1 MPNGYQINLGGNNAL
16 NSGDTGNT
24 GITTFT
30 TDRVIGTG
38 SVTVNFTANIFDFF
52 GSTTTRTGTYFLGTN
67 GQVYFV
73 PDTAFPNNVNGVT
86 VQSGPQ
92 FSLYRGTNLNDI
104 ALNGSDASDLIYG
117 GSTTSATGTAS
128 DTISAGRG
136 NDEVYAGDGIDT
148 VFGGS
153 GNDTIFGGAGS
164 DLLNGNGGNDTIFG
178 GDGDDSIIGG
188 IGNDSLYGGIGNDS
202 VSGGYN
208 NDLIDLG
215 EGNNSATGGT
225 GDDTIT
231 AGSGVDRLAGNA
243 GRDSINAGGGNDIV
257 YGGDSNDTI
266 DGGAG
271 ADTIY
276 GEAGSDTILG
286 GDGNDALYGDDP
298 LSAPIATETMRW
310 SDLGLLNADVR
321 NGFTQDTGNINV
333 SVSFRDDGS
342 LGSALTSNLVTFN
355 NGDGN
360 YNPTSSV
367 QILGTGGTTST
378 TVFEFAADTQS
389 GVSDA
394 VANVGFYITDIDAVT
409 GDGVNNFTDQIVVFA
424 YGPDGN
430 VVPVNI
436 TAFGNDVVSNTG
448 AGTGNNTITAAASND
463 TQDSP
468 AGAAFVS
475 VAGPVTAIEVRFINA
490 NGGTTNHGVNIGDL
504 RFTTIAPTPGN
515 DTVDGG
521 AGDDVLY
528 GGGGNDDLIGRDGND
543 IVFGGD
549 GDDYLDDDPGGPDLI
564 SDDTFYG
571 GAGNDTLWMAGGN
584 DSAFGGA
591 GNDFVSGQQGDDTL
605 FGDAGDDRV
614 FGDIGNDS
622 VYGGTGND
630 TVNGG
635 SGNDL
640 VQGDD
645 GDDFVAGED
654 GDDSLLGGAGNDTL
668 YGGDGND
675 VIGDIELE
683 VGDDVLYG
691 DAGDDGLAGG
701 IGNDT
706 LFGGTGNDVLLGG
719 GGNDSLYGD
728 AGNDIFSVGDQDDS
742 NVVQGG
748 EDVGDTDVDS
758 LNLYNTSST
767 DGVTV
772 VYSSAE
778 AGRVDFN
785 ATTASVD
792 FTQIE
797 RLETTSFD
805 DTVDASAAAS
815 GISIGTGTGDDSVI
829 GSSGNDTI
837 DAGIGADSIQG
848 GAGNDLIDLGV
859 ADLMDDTVVLT
870 NGSGDDTILGFE
882 APLDNGDGT
891 FSGRD
896 QLNVSGLLDAGGD
909 PVNHHDVS
917 VTDDGGSARLT
928 FPNGETVL
936 LAGVSPTDA
945 QNPFFLAATGI
956 PLSDGTVSGT
966 AGADTIGLG
975 YVDGDGDTVDD
986 NDAILAGDTG
996 NDDLIEAGGG
1006 DDSVFA
1012 GLGNDAVFGGSGND
1026 TLDGGAGDD
1035 TLSGDA
1041 GDDTFVVTAGGG
1053 NDTIVGGELGET
1065 AGDTLDAT
1073 ALTDDAIL
1081 YLDGNEEGD
1090 LSYAAEVTT
1099 FSEIENFLLGSGDDL
1114 VAVGVG
1120 DETVDTG
1127 AGDDTV
1133 LLFDD
1138 FGDATIAGGDNTLPV
1153 GDLLTAQLVTQDLTV
1168 TLGPDGSG
1176 TLSDADNTL
1185 TFSQIERVETGT
1197 GDDSVI
1203 GSAGD
1208 DNVRLG
1214 AGNDSMAGG
1223 AGNDQIAGQAGADT
1237 IDGGAGNDQIDL
1249 GLNDA
1254 ANDTVVLQDGSGD
1267 DVITAFEGP
1276 IDNGD
1281 GTFTGRDLLDV
1292 SDLQGP
1298 DGLPVNTND
1307 VIVSDQAGSALLTFA
1322 NGETV
1327 LLDGVTAAEL
1337 NSPFALAAIG
1347 IPLPDGTVSGTAGDD
1362 IIDAAYTGDPD
1373 GDRVDADDA
1382 ILAGDTQNDD
1392 LIEAGDGNDS
1402 IDAGDGN
1409 DHVLA
1414 GTGNDTIRGGTGDD
1428 SLFGQAGSDEIFG
1441 GDGNDI
1447 IDGGDGGTDADT
1459 LFGGAGNDELIGD
1472 DGNDTLVGG
1481 SGDDQ
1486 QFGNGGDDSFVVGN
1500 DFGNDLIIGGETQ
1513 EVTGDVLD
1521 AAATDQNLTLDL
1533 TQGGAANGESGTLSN
1548 GAQTLT
1554 FAEIEAVRLGS
1565 GNDTVLGSS
1574 DDDSVAS
1581 GAGNDTLTGGAGNDS
1596 LSGESG
1602 DDSFV
1607 FDDGFGQDNIDG
1619 GTQTTADRLDATA
1632 VDADTTLT
1640 LTGTGTGTL
1649 TQAANNVSFTEI
1661 EEFFLGSGNDT
1672 AFGGEGD
1679 DVVDLGAGD
1688 DVFALFNGFGNDD
1701 ITGGETG
1708 ETTGDVLDGSALT
1721 EDVDV
1726 TLTTPE
1732 SGSITNGTDT
1742 TSFDQME
1749 LVRTGAGN
1757 DTVSGSA
1764 GDDSV
1769 ATGAGDDT
1777 IIAGAGND
1785 SIDAGTGADTV
1796 AGGAGNDTIRLG
1808 AADGAED
1815 TIVLEDDG
1823 GDDTVF
1829 DFEGPVDNGDGT
1841 FTGRDLLDVTGLT
1854 GPDGL
1859 PVNTND
1865 VTVSDQGGSALLTFA
1880 NGETVLLS
1888 GVAPA
1893 TLQSPF
1899 ALAAIGISLPDGTV
1913 SGTAGDDT
1921 IDAAYTGDPDGDRVD
1936 AGDAIIPGDT
1946 GNDDLIEAGAGND
1959 TVFAGLGDDE
1969 IYGEDGADEIYGGA
1983 GNDTIDG
1990 GAGGDTID
1998 GGDGND
2004 YLIGRGQG
2012 DTFFGGAGD
2021 DWIDD
2026 VPTIQELPSADT
2038 AYGGDG
2044 NDTLWMSGGNDVAYG
2059 DAGNDR
2065 LEGQAGEDALF
2076 GGTGDDRLSG
2086 GSDNDTI
2093 DAGTGSNTVFGDEG
2107 DDFITAANGSNTLFG
2122 GTGNDTIEHRSAAVS
2137 VSGDDGD
2144 DRLVNIGGTNVAQ
2157 VTTIDGGAGNDTYVL
2172 DGSRGTFTQDHTV
2185 DLGAGNV
2192 TFDGAVHDTI
2202 SNVENV
2208 EIIDSDA
2215 NATGDAAD
2223 NILTGT
2229 GTGDN
2234 RFDGGAGNDSVYG
2247 GDGDDDLVLND
2258 GFGNDTLVGGET
2270 GETRGDVLDGSGL
2283 TQDVTVAF
2291 DGAESGTVSNGP
2303 DLATFSEVE
2312 AVSTGAG
2319 DDTVTGDTGSQTVST
2334 GAGNDTIDLGA
2345 AGDSIDAGAGND
2357 IITVGEGDTVSGG
2370 DGDDTFVITDQPGTE
2385 TINIFGGG
2393 GDETTGDRLVLGRL
2407 GNLNQ
2412 ILADATIDAN
2422 GSYSGTATL
2431 DDGTTLNFSD
2441 IEEIICFTPGAMIAT
2456 PRGARD
2462 VATLRVGD
2470 LVVTRD
2476 HGLQPIRWIQ
2486 SRTVPARGRFAPIRI
2501 RPGVVTGQESDLLV
2515 SPQHRMLFQ
2524 GYRAELLFGES
2535 EVLVP
2540 AKHLLDGQDV
2550 TQEAGGD
2557 VTYIHMMFDCH
2568 EVIFANGAATESFH
2582 PGDVGMNGITDRARA
2597 ELFDLFPDLRADVHH
2612 YGDTARRCLRRHEAQ
2627 LLLAGNLR

>member
-1 MPNGYQINLGGNNAL
+1 MPSGVVLDLRGNRLNAGDFATAFSTFDTAQILGSGTVSYTSTSGNG
-16 NSGDTGNT
+16 
-24 GITTFT
+24 
-30 TDRVIGTG
+30 
-38 SVTVNFTANIFDFF
+38 
-52 GSTTTRTGTYFLGTN
+52 TRTGSYQIGTN
-67 GQVYFV
+67 GGVHFV
-73 PDTAFPNNVNGVT
+73 PDTPFPAGLQSAT
-86 VQSGPQ
+86 VQTAPDVGI
-92 FSLYRGTNLNDI
+92 YYGTANNDT
-104 ALNGSDASDLIYG
+104 ALIGTAQSDYIYG
-117 GSTTSATGTAS
+117 GTTPNETGTGS
-128 DTISAGRG
+128 DTIDAGRG
-136 NDEVYAGDGIDT
+136 NDTVYAGDGADT

-153 GNDTIFGGAGS
+153 GNDLIYGGTG
-164 DLLNGNGGNDTIFG
+164 DDRLNGNGGNDVLYG
-178 GDGDDSIIGG
+178 GD
-188 IGNDSLYGGIGNDS
+188 GNDSLLGGMGTDSLFGGQGNDRIDA
-202 VSGGYN
+202 GAG
-208 NDLIDLG
+208 NDYIDAG
-215 EGNNSATGGT
+215 EGNNSVMGGT
-225 GDDTIT
+225 GADTIF
-231 AGSGVDRLAGNA
+231 AGSGADTLSGNA
-243 GRDSINAGGGNDIV
+243 GRDTINAGGGSDTV
-257 YGGDSNDTI
+257 YGGDSNDSI
-266 DGGAG
+266 NAG
-271 ADTIY
+271 TGNDTVY
-276 GEAGSDTILG
+276 GEAGNDSILG
-286 GDGNDALYGDDP
+286 GDGNDTLYGDDP
-298 LSAPIATETMRW
+298 ASATVATETLRW
-310 SDLGLLNADVR
+310 TTQAASGTNVR
-321 NGFTQDTGNINV
+321 NGFTQDTGSVNV

-342 LGSALTSNLVTFN
+342 LVETTTSNVPIFT
-355 NGDGN
+355 GTTGIST
-360 YNPTSSV
+360 TSSV
-367 QILGTGGTTST
+367 FLRGEAGNTGTTT
-378 TVFEFAADTQS
+378 IDFAADPNSGVTDAVSNVGFWITDIDGVSDGTNNFYDQVVVTAYNSDGVEVPVTITRPTGSNDTQS
-389 GVSDA
+389 GQTVTASLDSDE
-394 VANVGFYITDIDAVT
+394 ANEAD
-409 GDGVNNFTDQIVVFA
+409 
-424 YGPDGN
+424 
-430 VVPVNI
+430 
-436 TAFGNDVVSNTG
+436 
-448 AGTGNNTITAAASND
+448 
-463 TQDSP
+463 
-468 AGAAFVS
+468 GAAYFQ
-475 VAGPVTAIEVRFINA
+475 VAGPVSSIVINFNNA
-490 NGGTTNHGVNIGDL
+490 NGGTTNHAVYLSDVT
-504 RFTTIAPTPGN
+504 FTTIAPTPGD
-515 DTVDGG
+515 DTIDGG

-528 GGGGNDDLIGRDGND
+528 GGGGNDNLTGRAGSDT
-543 IVFGGD
+543 IYGGD
-549 GDDYLDDDPGGPDLI
+549 GDDFIDDEPGFEDGI
-564 SDDTFYG
+564 SADTF
-571 GAGNDTLWMAGGN
+571 
-584 DSAFGGA
+584 FGGA
-591 GNDFVSGQQGDDTL
+591 GSDIFWAGGGADEVYGGTGNDFINGQEGDDTL
-605 FGDAGDDRV
+605 FGDAGTDTID
-614 FGDIGNDS
+614 GGLGNDS
-622 VYGGTGND
+622 LYGGIGADSLIGGDGNDVFDGGQDNDRLSGGSGDDLMAGGTGDD
-630 TVNGG
+630 TI
-635 SGNDL
+635 SGDA
-640 VQGDD
+640 GA
-645 GDDFVAGED
+645 DFILGE
-654 GDDSLLGGAGNDTL
+654 AGNDVVF
-668 YGGDGND
+668 GGDGND

-701 IGNDT
+701 TGNDT

-719 GGNDSLYGD
+719 SGNDSLYGD
-728 AGNDIFSVGDQDDS
+728 AGNDLFSVGDQDDS

-748 EDVGDTDVDS
+748 EHVGDTDVDT

-805 DTVDASAAAS
+805 DTVDASASAS

-837 DAGIGADSIQG
+837 DAGIGADSVQG

-896 QLNVSGLLDAGGD
+896 QLNVAGLLDAGGD
-909 PVNHHDVS
+909 PVNHHDVV

-928 FPNGETVL
+928 FPNGEAVL

-945 QNPFFLAATGI
+945 QNPFFLAAMGI

-975 YVDGDGDTVDD
+975 YVDADGDTVDD

-1053 NDTIVGGELGET
+1053 NDTIVGGELDET

-1073 ALTDDAIL
+1073 ALTDDATL
-1081 YLDGNEEGD
+1081 VLDGNEDGD
-1090 LSYAAEVTT
+1090 LSYAGEVTT
-1099 FSEIENFLLGSGDDL
+1099 FSEIENILLGSGDD
-1114 VAVGVG
+1114 VVFVGAG

-1127 AGDDTV
+1127 EGDDTIQ
-1133 LLFDD
+1133 LSDN

-1153 GDLLTAQLVTQDLTV
+1153 GDLLSAQSVTQDLTV

-1185 TFSQIERVETGT
+1185 TFSQIERIVTGT

-1208 DNVRLG
+1208 DNVSLG
-1214 AGNDSMAGG
+1214 AGDDSMAGG
-1223 AGNDQIAGQAGADT
+1223 AGNDQIAGEAGADT

-1276 IDNGD
+1276 IDNGN

-1307 VIVSDQAGSALLTFA
+1307 VTVSDQAGSALLTFA

-1447 IDGGDGGTDADT
+1447 VDGGDGGTDADT

-1486 QFGNGGDDSFVVGN
+1486 QFGNGGDDTFVVDN
-1500 DFGNDLIIGGETQ
+1500 DFGNDLVIGGETQ

-1521 AAATDQNLTLDL
+1521 ATATTQNLTLDL
-1533 TQGGAANGESGTLSN
+1533 TQNGAADGESGTLSN

-1596 LSGESG
+1596 LSGEAG
-1602 DDSFV
+1602 DDTFV

-1619 GTQTTADRLDATA
+1619 GSQTTADRLDATA
-1632 VDADTTLT
+1632 VDADTTLS

-1672 AFGGEGD
+1672 VFGGEGD

-1701 ITGGETG
+1701 ITGGEAV

-1742 TSFDQME
+1742 TSFAQME

-1777 IIAGAGND
+1777 INAGAGND

-1815 TIVLEDDG
+1815 TIVLEDSG

-1829 DFEGPVDNGDGT
+1829 DFEGPIDNGDGT

-1865 VTVSDQGGSALLTFA
+1865 VTVSDQGGNALLTFS

-1888 GVAPA
+1888 GVDPV

-1899 ALAAIGISLPDGTV
+1899 ALAAIGIRLPDGTV

-1921 IDAAYTGDPDGDRVD
+1921 IDAAYIGDPDGDRVD

-1946 GNDDLIEAGAGND
+1946 GDDDLIEAGAGND

-1983 GNDTIDG
+1983 GNDSI
-1990 GAGGDTID
+1990 
-1998 GGDGND
+1998 
-2004 YLIGRGQG
+2004 
-2012 DTFFGGAGD
+2012 F
-2021 DWIDD
+2021 
-2026 VPTIQELPSADT
+2026 
-2038 AYGGDG
+2038 
-2044 NDTLWMSGGNDVAYG
+2044 
-2059 DAGNDR
+2059 
-2065 LEGQAGEDALF
+2065 
-2076 GGTGDDRLSG
+2076 
-2086 GSDNDTI
+2086 
-2093 DAGTGSNTVFGDEG
+2093 
-2107 DDFITAANGSNTLFG
+2107 
-2122 GTGNDTIEHRSAAVS
+2122 
-2137 VSGDDGD
+2137 
-2144 DRLVNIGGTNVAQ
+2144 
-2157 VTTIDGGAGNDTYVL
+2157 
-2172 DGSRGTFTQDHTV
+2172 
-2185 DLGAGNV
+2185 
-2192 TFDGAVHDTI
+2192 
-2202 SNVENV
+2202 
-2208 EIIDSDA
+2208 
-2215 NATGDAAD
+2215 
-2223 NILTGT
+2223 
-2229 GTGDN
+2229 
-2234 RFDGGAGNDSVYG
+2234 G

-2258 GFGNDTLVGGET
+2258 VFGNDTLVGGEA

-2303 DLATFSEVE
+2303 DLATFAEVE

-2319 DDTVTGDTGSQTVST
+2319 NDTVTGDAGSQTVST
-2334 GAGNDTIDLGA
+2334 GAGDDTIDLGA
-2345 AGDSIDAGAGND
+2345 EGDSIDAGAGND
-2357 IITVGEGDTVSGG
+2357 IITVGEGDNVSGG

-2470 LVVTRD
+2470 MVVTRD

-2501 RPGVVTGQESDLLV
+2501 RPGVVTGQETDLLV

-2540 AKHLLDGQDV
+2540 AKHLLDGHDV
-2550 TQEAGGD
+2550 TQETGGD